1 MLGAGKDDGP
11 DIPIRF
17 KICQAGTTDWVGW
30 IVGARALD
38 CPANGGLGFI
48 PLEEVHHF
56 SGPGVNCERSEAPGS
71 AKPDSCYAITA
82 SSLDDPIESANV
94 GLQGFGTCP
103 EPYDSR
109 GDARSG
115 GVSLLYEGD
124 HCVLEQGEGAWIP
137 VAPTTRKDVA
147 FAAASKGTTT
157 KCVLPCSDS
166 PVEAVPGIWDTDPSA
181 VGTVCVVNVGELDV
195 ALSPGDKVAE
205 ICEAAVQT
213 RVCQHCGN
221 LDTDAW
227 VANKEFARCDDCGAV
242 LVGLVSDC
250 KQCGA
255 GQEECCVVSY
265 ACLLY
270 TSPSPRDRG

>member
-1 MLGAGKDDGP
+1 M
-11 DIPIRF
+11 
-17 KICQAGTTDWVGW
+17 
-30 IVGARALD
+30 
-38 CPANGGLGFI
+38 
-48 PLEEVHHF
+48 
-56 SGPGVNCERSEAPGS
+56 
-71 AKPDSCYAITA
+71 
-82 SSLDDPIESANV
+82 
-94 GLQGFGTCP
+94 
-103 EPYDSR
+103 
-109 GDARSG
+109 
-115 GVSLLYEGD
+115 LYEGD

-147 FAAASKGTTT
+147 LAAASKGTTT

-227 VANKEFARCDDCGAV
+227 VANKE
-242 LVGLVSDC
+242 LSLIHI
-250 KQCGA
+250 
-255 GQEECCVVSY
+255 
-265 ACLLY
+265 
-270 TSPSPRDRG
+270 